1 MIDKKIAKLNF
12 EQKGL
17 KESVDVNWE
26 ITDKN
31 QQKQE
36 KTDEQI
42 KVLEEENARVKES
55 VTENNNSQDYTNEDL
70 KILEAKITTLAITGD
85 QPCVLK
91 DERHAKCE
99 MCDKTFANNR
109 QLIQHN
115 KMEHRKGII
124 CTICEQ

>member
-1 MIDKKIAKLNF
+1 MLKEEKAENNKKIEMIDKKIAKLNF

-70 KILEAKITTLAITGD
+70 KILEAKITTLAKTGD
-85 QPCVLK
+85 QSHGLASKTEDMSNVRCVI
-91 DERHAKCE
+91 RHL
-99 MCDKTFANNR
+99 
-109 QLIQHN
+109 LI
-115 KMEHRKGII
+115 
-124 CTICEQ
+124 TDS